1 MANQQH
7 IEWLLEGVEAWN
19 ARRER
24 EDFVPDFDGE
34 SAVSPK
40 RSLDLV
46 V

>member
-24 EDFVPDFDGE
+24 EESVPDFEGQE
-34 SAVSPK
+34 SST
-40 RSLDLV
+40 
-46 V
+46 